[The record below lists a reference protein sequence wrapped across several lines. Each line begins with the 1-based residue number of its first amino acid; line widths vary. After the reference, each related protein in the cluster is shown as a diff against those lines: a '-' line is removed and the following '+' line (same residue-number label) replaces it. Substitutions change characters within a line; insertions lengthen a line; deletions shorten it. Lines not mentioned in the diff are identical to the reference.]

1 MRSPF
6 ALVAFVLVAACAD
19 NLTPRYFRP
28 AQWPQ
33 ADRAFRGDAR
43 WLGGDGAYSID
54 LGGDR
59 TLWLFGDSFISA
71 LPEGT
76 RARSTLVRNSVAVME
91 GRDPVTASVRF
102 APSFDARGVP
112 RSYFYGE
119 GDDETQAWYWPA
131 HGARLPGGPLV
142 LFLSRVVAATGEGL
156 GFVANGWRV
165 VVVSNPDDEPAE
177 WRLQWT
183 RPPVVTFDA
192 VPGAAVAREGGF
204 LYAIAPRTRGQHDA
218 YLARFPEAE
227 IARGDVLAQ
236 WWTSSGWVNQ
246 TNLVSGP
253 PDVVLEE
260 AGTECS
266 LHRDTHL
273 NRWVFVTSRGFGAS
287 AVAMRFAENLTG
299 PWSDLLDV
307 YTPPESRAQ
316 NPFVYAAKAHPQL
329 TTGDASELVITYAT
343 NSFDPAVLLRPEGQA
358 LYWPRFVRVA
368 MAR

>member
-1 MRSPF
+1 MSPLRI
-6 ALVAFVLVAACAD
+6 APDDRRVPRYSPHMAIRPRVLAVAALAAALQACSSAPMLLDSDVPMPDGMSTVRSAD
-19 NLTPRYFRP
+19 IRR
-28 AQWPQ
+28 
-33 ADRAFRGDAR
+33 ADGTVTGGRFLLAGEVPDA
-43 WLGGDGAYSID
+43 
-54 LGGDR
+54 
-59 TLWLFGDSFISA
+59 
-71 LPEGT
+71 
-76 RARSTLVRNSVAVME
+76 
-91 GRDPVTASVRF
+91 
-102 APSFDARGVP
+102 
-112 RSYFYGE
+112 
-119 GDDETQAWYWPA
+119 
-131 HGARLPGGPLV
+131 
-142 LFLSRVVAATGEGL
+142 AATLESTAER
-156 GFVANGWRV
+156 FVANGWRV

-183 RPPVVTFDA
+183 RPPVVPFDA

-287 AVAMRFAENLTG
+287 TVAMRFAENLTG
-299 PWSDLLDV
+299 PWSDLRDV
-307 YTPPESRAQ
+307 YTPPESRAP

-343 NSFDPAVLLRPEGQA
+343 NSLDPAVLLRPEGQA